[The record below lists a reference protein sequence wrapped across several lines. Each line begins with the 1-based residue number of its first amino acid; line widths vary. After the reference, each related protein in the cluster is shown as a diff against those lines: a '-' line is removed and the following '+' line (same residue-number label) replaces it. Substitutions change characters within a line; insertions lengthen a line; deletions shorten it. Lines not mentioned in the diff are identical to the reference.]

1 MNKKIPLTVEQ
12 EKRMK
17 DVLKLR
23 ILNEFNRRL
32 KERTAVLIHN
42 QKSHV

>member
-1 MNKKIPLTVEQ
+1 MNKKIPLTAEQ

-23 ILNEFNRRL
+23 ILNEFNRQLEQKIALL
-32 KERTAVLIHN
+32 KN
-42 QKSHV
+42 KKQSHA

>member
-1 MNKKIPLTVEQ
+1 MSKKIPLTAEQ

-23 ILNEFNRRL
+23 ILQEFNRRL
-32 KERTAVLIHN
+32 KERTTLRRN
-42 QKSHV
+42 YQNDND